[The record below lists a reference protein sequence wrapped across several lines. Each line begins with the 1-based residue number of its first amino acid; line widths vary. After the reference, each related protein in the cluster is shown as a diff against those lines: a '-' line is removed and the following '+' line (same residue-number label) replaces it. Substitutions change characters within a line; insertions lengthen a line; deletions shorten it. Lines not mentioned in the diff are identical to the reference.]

1 MQPPRIF
8 PETNTPAHPHG
19 TITAHS
25 RPTVARR
32 ERAGSASSR
41 HQDRLIEAAATIRDD
56 CLDRTDFQHSALCQ
70 VGLPRRRTE
79 SRAFERRNGR
89 VSIRLEAGVLYDGR
103 GWIEHP
109 LPYGVIPRLVLV
121 YLSSEA
127 VRTRRREIELGDSV
141 RRFLE
146 RLGMSIS
153 GGPRGG
159 YAALRRQMDALA
171 ACRMSIGLTVDD
183 RVVTTDAKPIRR
195 FEAWLHED
203 GGQRTLWPGV
213 LELSDDFYGTLIE
226 HAVPLDPRALTALRH
241 SALAL
246 DVYAWLAHRLRRVSR
261 AGGAKLSWKNLYE
274 QFGQEYGSAKDFKKQ
289 FRVTLRQA
297 LVVYPD
303 ARVTEVMGGITL
315 YPSPAPIRQMRVFVS
330 HQHGAQCALSA

>member
-1 MQPPRIF
+1 MAR
-8 PETNTPAHPHG
+8 HG
-19 TITAHS
+19 C
-25 RPTVARR
+25 P
-32 ERAGSASSR
+32 GSASST
-41 HQDRLIEAAATIRDD
+41 HHDRLIEAAVTIRGDSP
-56 CLDRTDFQHSALCQ
+56 DRTDFQHSALCQ

-79 SRAFERRNGR
+79 SRVFERRNGR
-89 VSIRLEAGVLYDGR
+89 VSVRLEAGVLYDGR
-103 GWIEHP
+103 EWIEHP

-127 VRTRRREIELGDSV
+127 VRTRQREIELGDSV

-146 RLGMSIS
+146 RLGVSTS

-195 FEAWLHED
+195 FEAWLRED

-213 LELSDDFYGTLIE
+213 LELSDDFYGTLVE
-226 HAVPLDPRALTALRH
+226 HAVPLDPRALEALRH

-246 DVYAWLAHRLRRVSR
+246 DVYAWLAHRLRRV
-261 AGGAKLSWKNLYE
+261 AGGTKLSWRNLYE
-274 QFGQEYGSAKDFKKQ
+274 QFGQEYTNSKDFKKQ
-289 FRVTLRQA
+289 FRVALRQA

-303 ARVTEVMGGITL
+303 ARVAEVMGGIAL
-315 YPSPAPIRQMRVFVS
+315 YPSPAPIRQISVFVS
-330 HQHGAQCALSA
+330 HQHGAQRALSA